1 MLDVKEMDSEAIRVR
16 VVKIVVDQLGVVKD
30 RVTDDASFTGALGA
44 DSLDVV
50 EMVMALEN
58 EFGVEIPD
66 EDQENITNVAE
77 AVAYLQERL

>member
-1 MLDVKEMDSEAIRVR
+1 MDSEAIRER
-16 VVKIVVDQLGVVKD
+16 VVTIVVDQLGVVKD